1 MPFDPVNPLERSLV
15 RAATDAAHRP
25 QFYKDLMSAQI
36 FVIQE
41 GPIPEESGPRVL
53 QEGYSLKIR
62 PVVVDGITCLPI
74 FSSLQRLQSALDREA
89 GYIALNAADL
99 FPIIQGSAACLNPG
113 SDFGKILTANEIAG
127 LVSGAIWKPAES
139 FTVSKDTQVLLGQPA
154 NYPHELADSLA
165 RLFKSIPRVKRAYL
179 AQIFN
184 PEGGDKPHTLIAIE
198 ASGDWLEVVSQAG
211 LVAREINIPDPPLDF
226 LRLTSQ
232 DGLGTYFKSQEPFY
246 QRKLV
251 LGLF

>member
-15 RAATDAAHRP
+15 RAATDPAHRP
-25 QFYKDLMSAQI
+25 QFYRDLMSAQI

-53 QEGYSLKIR
+53 REGHSLNIR
-62 PVVVDGITCLPI
+62 PVVVEGTVCLPI

-89 GYIALNAADL
+89 GYIALKAADL

-127 LVSGAIWKPAES
+127 LVSGSIWKSTDS
-139 FTVSKDTQVLLGQPA
+139 FTFSKDTQVLLGQPV

-179 AQIFN
+179 AHFFN
-184 PEGGDKPHTLIAIE
+184 PERGEKPNTLVAIE
-198 ASGDWLEVVSQAG
+198 ASGDWFEVVSQAG
-211 LVAREINIPDPPLDF
+211 LVARDINVPDPPVDF
-226 LRLTSQ
+226 LRLTFQ
-232 DGLGTYFKSQEPFY
+232 EGLGNYFKAQKPFY
-246 QRKLV
+246 QRKRV